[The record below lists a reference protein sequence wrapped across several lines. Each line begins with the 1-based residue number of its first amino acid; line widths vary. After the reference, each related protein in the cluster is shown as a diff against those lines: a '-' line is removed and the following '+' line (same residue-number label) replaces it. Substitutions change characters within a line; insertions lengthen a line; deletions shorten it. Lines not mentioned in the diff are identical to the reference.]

1 MSYYV
6 ITSFSKYIGYYSWC
20 LTKNNNGLLEFIPG
34 SRTILLQQNSTPPLE
49 GFSENIKESIHGYVE
64 SAKSD
69 VEKGNNFLHWVLTRV
84 FEATGDDAADA
95 IVDGANDLG
104 IDAYLPV
111 DFSENKIRLFQSK
124 YGTSHSLDAIAKF
137 KEDAKRLLEKDVTK
151 MRPELAHLVTK
162 IKEKNLKVE
171 CCYVT
176 DQKVE
181 FVDELVDVIDIN
193 QIIERLWAR
202 IKKPAAGKKS
212 PLRLEKMLRHENT
225 ILGIVKLRE
234 LTDFVTK
241 NRDYVFESNIRQ
253 WMQFKTTVNKGLRE
267 TLQNDPNKFFY
278 YNNGI
283 TIVVN
288 DFEEQ
293 GENGLT
299 LYAPQIVNGAQ
310 TSNSVLD
317 HAKRTRNMEGSM
329 TVTIIKADDEQEQN
343 NITKYRNSQN
353 SVRGK
358 DLVSLMDFHKSIK
371 SQLKNSGFF
380 YEIQAGSFDSKT
392 KSKQCDYEGDLI
404 YNKYLPD
411 NHKKV
416 IVAKDAIQALI
427 AGIEQRPTESYSSP
441 AQFLPR
447 GSKYDDVFNDNLKD
461 DYRLLLY
468 PYLVKEYAKKTLKY
482 GKQGAHK
489 TKRYATLFYV
499 AVYFRILHKKIFET
513 KGDFKSDITKLEP
526 VFRSF
531 KLNARL
537 LKLTDVIVT
546 KFLEDTVVDDEIE
559 LANTKHNFFSH
570 HVWNDSMLRVVD
582 KKIKQET
589 EEIESIKKLVFS
601 LL

>member
-1 MSYYV
+1 MAQNS
-6 ITSFSKYIGYYSWC
+6 
-20 LTKNNNGLLEFIPG
+20 NGLLEYIPG
-34 SRTILLQQNSTPPLE
+34 SRTLLVQKNSSPPLE
-49 GFSENIKESIHGYVE
+49 GFSENIQGSIRE
-64 SAKSD
+64 FAEDSKSE
-69 VEKGNNFLHWVLTRV
+69 VEKGNNFLQWVLTRV
-84 FEATGDDAADA
+84 FEATEDDAADA

-111 DFSENKIRLFQSK
+111 DFSDNTIRLFQSK
-124 YGTSHSLDAIAKF
+124 YGTSHSLEAISKF
-137 KEDAKRLLEKDVTK
+137 KDDVKRLLERDVTK
-151 MRPELAHLVTK
+151 MRPDLAQLVTK
-162 IKEKNLKVE
+162 IKEKNLKIK

-181 FVDELVDVIDIN
+181 YEEDIVEVIDIEK
-193 QIIERLWAR
+193 IIQRLWDR

-212 PLRLEKMLRHENT
+212 CIKLERMLRHENT
-225 ILGIVKLRE
+225 ILGILKLRE
-234 LTDFVTK
+234 LTDFVSK

-267 TLQNDPNKFFY
+267 TLQTNPTKFFY

-283 TIVVN
+283 TIVVS
-288 DFEEQ
+288 DFEEL
-293 GENGLT
+293 GENAIKLH
-299 LYAPQIVNGAQ
+299 APQIVNGAQ
-310 TSNSVLD
+310 TSNSILD
-317 HAKRTRNMEGSM
+317 HSKRTKSMEGSM

-371 SQLKNSGFF
+371 SQLKNCGYF
-380 YEIQAGSFDSKT
+380 YEIQAGSFDSKA
-392 KSKQCDYEGDLI
+392 KSKQAEYDGDST
-404 YNKYLPD
+404 YNCYLPD

-416 IVAKDAIQALI
+416 IVAKDAIQALV
-427 AGIEQRPTESYSSP
+427 AGIEQRPTEAYSSP

-447 GSKYDDVFNDNLKD
+447 GSKYDDIFNDNLKD
-461 DYRLLLY
+461 DYRILLY

-482 GKQGAHK
+482 GKQGGHK

-499 AVYFRILHKKIFET
+499 GVYFRILHKKILET
-513 KGDFKSDITKLEP
+513 KGDFKNDIRKLEP
-526 VFRSF
+526 IFRSF
-531 KLNARL
+531 KLNSRI

-559 LANTKHNFFSH
+559 LANTKHNFFSQ
-570 HVWNDSMLRVVD
+570 HVWNEAMIRVVD
-582 KKIKQET
+582 KKIRQE
-589 EEIESIKKLVFS
+589 EDEILAIKKLVNN